1 MKFFDKKEDRLTMKN
16 DEEIIKYFGSDDLFG
31 SNFFARLFRE
41 YIFKYGDERRE
52 VDKYKTESVD
62 TMELIY
68 LLQDFYSDK
77 KGYDEIL
84 DRLIKNNDINRVND
98 NSMEQLLLLG
108 RNKYDVSYSPI
119 NIESSLIQLAHEI
132 ETIREAEIVKD
143 QTNTFNSKYFSYG
156 PMNLVFPRARAKEMA
171 IYLLN
176 NGLFDDDNVI
186 ATMDTIF
193 NKDIDSMEKY
203 LKSLDDNYSYKKTD
217 PLYSKNVVD
226 GITSLPFALGEV
238 ISSTVVEKCSDYYI
252 YDDVQKTILSRGPG
266 FSLKMLEDLGTSRE
280 ELVENGDK
288 VLRKIRDTK

>member
-16 DEEIIKYFGSDDLFG
+16 DEEIIKYFGNDDLFG

-68 LLQDFYSDK
+68 LLQDFYSYK
-77 KGYDEIL
+77 RGYDEIL
-84 DRLIKNNDINRVND
+84 ARLLKNNDINRVND

-156 PMNLVFPRARAKEMA
+156 PMNLVFPRA
-171 IYLLN
+171 
-176 NGLFDDDNVI
+176 
-186 ATMDTIF
+186 
-193 NKDIDSMEKY
+193 
-203 LKSLDDNYSYKKTD
+203 
-217 PLYSKNVVD
+217 
-226 GITSLPFALGEV
+226 
-238 ISSTVVEKCSDYYI
+238 
-252 YDDVQKTILSRGPG
+252 
-266 FSLKMLEDLGTSRE
+266 
-280 ELVENGDK
+280 
-288 VLRKIRDTK
+288 

>member
-1 MKFFDKKEDRLTMKN
+1 MFNKKEEKMTMESDN
-16 DEEIIKYFGSDDLFG
+16 IIKYFGEDELEVSPFY
-31 SNFFARLFRE
+31 ARLFRE
-41 YIFKYGDERRE
+41 YLSKNGDNKRDVGRFN
-52 VDKYKTESVD
+52 TESVD

-84 DRLIKNNDINRVND
+84 DRLLKNNDINRIND
-98 NSMEQLLLLG
+98 NSMEQLLFLG

-119 NIESSLIQLAHEI
+119 NNESSLIQLAHEI
-132 ETIREAEIVKD
+132 ETIREAEIVKN

-193 NKDIDSMEKY
+193 NKDINSMIKY
-203 LKSLDDNYSYKKTD
+203 LESDYNNHCRKKTD
-217 PLYSKNVVD
+217 PEYNKNLID

-238 ISSTVVEKCSDYYI
+238 ISSTVVEKCSDFDT
-252 YDDVQKTILSRGPG
+252 YDEVQKTILSRGPG

-280 ELVENGDK
+280 ELIENGGK